1 MTEKELQELEN
12 IRKLVILL
20 LFKFGASLDEI
31 ATALGVTPGRVSQMM
46 PARGIKSAQIECL
59 STK

>member
-1 MTEKELQELEN
+1 MTQKELQELEN

-46 PARGIKSAQIECL
+46 PARGIKPAQAKCL
-59 STK
+59 GNE